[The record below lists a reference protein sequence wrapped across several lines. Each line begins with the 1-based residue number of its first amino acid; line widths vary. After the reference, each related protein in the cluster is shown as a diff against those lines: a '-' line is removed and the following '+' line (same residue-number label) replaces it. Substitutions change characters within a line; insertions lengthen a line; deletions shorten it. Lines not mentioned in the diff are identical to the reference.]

1 MRFELATTRDPHLLV
16 PGSLE
21 ALHADADDLD
31 ARAATLSGAAAD
43 VGRHVVASWIGDA
56 ASNWAPR
63 REALTDGL
71 VGVAD
76 VLTFAASVLRAHAD
90 VLAWGRER
98 AAVAAD
104 MWENVPGLSATGGL
118 VHFGR
123 DRSGQPG
130 MLSPHQVFG
139 SHLGDPFGLR
149 AMAEAVLADARRQVA
164 ASEEAAAQVLDS
176 LSEGMPDGRW
186 DPSQFV
192 FALGQWLLAK
202 AAGLPVVLAT
212 RAIVDHDGL
221 VAEGEAANEALGALG
236 EMAVHNPEQVVPTL
250 LDTQTLEDNPAAW
263 WGAAVPE
270 VALSAVG
277 AGVAGRIPR
286 WLESPPRVPSP
297 AVVSP
302 LAAPVAGR
310 STATSATL
318 TAAVNPM
325 KFDYLF
331 GRVTSNGHNLG
342 RSVDLQRHFARVGV
356 YDTPAGRAL
365 ILEHLEDVVA
375 RDDNIIRT
383 FQSKY
388 GMQEIRDSLFVGPGG
403 IRHLE
408 TTWMVEGTVRRL
420 STVYAYGAF

>member
-1 MRFELATTRDPHLLV
+1 MTFELATTRDPQLLV

-56 ASNWAPR
+56 ASGWAAR
-63 REALTDGL
+63 REVLADGL

-76 VLTFAASVLRAHAD
+76 VLAFAASVLRAHAD

-118 VHFGR
+118 VHYGR

-149 AMAEAVLADARRQVA
+149 AMAEAVLADARREVA
-164 ASEEAAAQVLDS
+164 ASEEAAAQVFDS

-192 FALGQWLLAK
+192 FRLGQWVLAR
-202 AAGLPVVLAT
+202 AATLPVVLAT

-250 LDTQTLEDNPAAW
+250 LDTQTLEDNPGAW
-263 WGAAVPE
+263 WGGMAPDLALAAT
-270 VALSAVG
+270 G
-277 AGVAGRIPR
+277 AGTARLAGLRQLSLPTVTAT
-286 WLESPPRVPSP
+286 PAPRVF
-297 AVVSP
+297 VSRDP
-302 LAAPVAGR
+302 LVAD
-310 STATSATL
+310 
-318 TAAVNPM
+318 V
-325 KFDYLF
+325 
-331 GRVTSNGHNLG
+331 
-342 RSVDLQRHFARVGV
+342 ARVLEAERPGWV
-356 YDTPAGRAL
+356 RAL
-365 ILEHLEDVVA
+365 NHDIPYADGSDMREIDIDLGDTVVQVKSGDA
-375 RDDNIIRT
+375 RRIIRQMEAT
-383 FQSKY
+383 IATT
-388 GMQEIRDSLFVGPGG
+388 GRTVVGYAPTMRPGAWVEAAQRG
-403 IRHLE
+403 LPIARTPDELIAILKELE
-408 TTWMVEGTVRRL
+408 
-420 STVYAYGAF
+420 

>member
-63 REALTDGL
+63 REALTDGFE
-71 VGVAD
+71 GVAD

-149 AMAEAVLADARRQVA
+149 AMAEAVLADARREVA

-202 AAGLPVVLAT
+202 AAGLPVVLAA
-212 RAIVDHDGL
+212 RVIVDHDGL
-221 VAEGEAANEALGALG
+221 VAEGGAANEALGALG

-250 LDTQTLEDNPAAW
+250 LDTQTLEDNP
-263 WGAAVPE
+263 
-270 VALSAVG
+270 
-277 AGVAGRIPR
+277 GRGGGR
-286 WLESPPRVPSP
+286 PS
-297 AVVSP
+297 
-302 LAAPVAGR
+302 LR
-310 STATSATL
+310 
-318 TAAVNPM
+318 
-325 KFDYLF
+325 
-331 GRVTSNGHNLG
+331 
-342 RSVDLQRHFARVGV
+342 
-356 YDTPAGRAL
+356 
-365 ILEHLEDVVA
+365 
-375 RDDNIIRT
+375 
-383 FQSKY
+383 
-388 GMQEIRDSLFVGPGG
+388 
-403 IRHLE
+403 
-408 TTWMVEGTVRRL
+408 
-420 STVYAYGAF
+420 